1 MTKFSVEEMFSKIYM
16 SLQYCLFQAHSSSGE
31 FPSITLSACDDDDDD
46 EDDDDLFTIQRDTV
60 LDVGE
65 VTMIFDDGN
74 YDKDDDNNDLL
85 ANQET
90 LLILKREKG

>member
-1 MTKFSVEEMFSKIYM
+1 M
-16 SLQYCLFQAHSSSGE
+16 QAHSSSGE

-65 VTMIFDDGN
+65 VIMIFDDCKN
-74 YDKDDDNNDLL
+74 DKDDLF

-90 LLILKREKG
+90 MLIWNREKG

>member
-1 MTKFSVEEMFSKIYM
+1 MSDKLKKFLHKYIFTRLLI
-16 SLQYCLFQAHSSSGE
+16 FQAHSSSGE

-65 VTMIFDDGN
+65 VTMIFGDGN
-74 YDKDDDNNDLL
+74 SD
-85 ANQET
+85 
-90 LLILKREKG
+90 

>member
-1 MTKFSVEEMFSKIYM
+1 MQRRIKHFYLKNY
-16 SLQYCLFQAHSSSGE
+16 LKLGHLQAHSSSGE

-65 VTMIFDDGN
+65 VTMIFDMMIGGAV
-74 YDKDDDNNDLL
+74 KMVKVGTFGTRAPPLS
-85 ANQET
+85 
-90 LLILKREKG
+90 

>member
-1 MTKFSVEEMFSKIYM
+1 MVRKSNKEYKYLFFKSIEKIHFHRITY
-16 SLQYCLFQAHSSSGE
+16 LQAHSSSGE

-65 VTMIFDDGN
+65 VTMIFDRTKNDDGN
-74 YDKDDDNNDLL
+74 
-85 ANQET
+85 
-90 LLILKREKG
+90 